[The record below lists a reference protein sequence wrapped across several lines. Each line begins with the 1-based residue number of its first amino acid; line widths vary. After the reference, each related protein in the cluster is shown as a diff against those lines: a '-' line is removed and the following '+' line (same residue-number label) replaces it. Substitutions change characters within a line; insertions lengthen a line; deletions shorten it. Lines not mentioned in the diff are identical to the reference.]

1 MIEET
6 IMKLANKGIL
16 GLWTGFN
23 IFLIFYF
30 VKKNEKREE
39 ELKEV
44 IKHNTHIL
52 AKQNEKL
59 KNLDNKL

>member
-6 IMKLANKGIL
+6 IIKLANKGIL
-16 GLWTGFN
+16 GLWTAFN
-23 IFLIFYF
+23 IYLIFYF

-44 IKHNTHIL
+44 IIHNTHIL
-52 AKQNEKL
+52 SKQNEKL